1 MQQNYQTSFALLH
14 CIFPPAVWTVEHYA
28 SVFSHRIILY
38 KCCLTFFF
46 CSFDLMQGW
55 VIIRDA
61 APLIEAARSVVTQL
75 RWDARVLDLDIASD
89 EKLLVCQ
96 KPFLRK

>member
-1 MQQNYQTSFALLH
+1 
-14 CIFPPAVWTVEHYA
+14 
-28 SVFSHRIILY
+28 
-38 KCCLTFFF
+38 
-46 CSFDLMQGW
+46 MQGW

>member
-1 MQQNYQTSFALLH
+1 MMKAFSTIIRLVLHLNTSTH
-14 CIFPPAVWTVEHYA
+14 VEHYA
-28 SVFSHRIILY
+28 SKIIFTCVAQKFYPGLM
-38 KCCLTFFF
+38 
-46 CSFDLMQGW
+46 LMQGW
-55 VIIRDA
+55 VIIRDT

-75 RWDARVLDLDIASD
+75 RWDARILDLDIASD

>member
-1 MQQNYQTSFALLH
+1 VSSTT
-14 CIFPPAVWTVEHYA
+14 C
-28 SVFSHRIILY
+28 FSHKITRVYLW
-38 KCCLTFFF
+38 
-46 CSFDLMQGW
+46 FDIFHLVLMLMQGW
-55 VIIRDA
+55 VIIRDT

-75 RWDARVLDLDIASD
+75 RWDARILDLDIASD

>member
-1 MQQNYQTSFALLH
+1 M
-14 CIFPPAVWTVEHYA
+14 
-28 SVFSHRIILY
+28 
-38 KCCLTFFF
+38 
-46 CSFDLMQGW
+46 LMQGW
-55 VIIRDA
+55 VIIRDT

-75 RWDARVLDLDIASD
+75 RWDARMLDLDIASD